1 MYFSSIFINC
11 VIYLS
16 HAAILEVSVAN
27 FEMYFQKPLC
37 DVWSDFVSK
46 WCATEMNNN
55 WNWDLTTLAKA
66 NMKWRDKG
74 RLPILM
80 ILLRFQGR
88 GGGFQCAGWF
98 CFNSNK
104 WEKKTYFQC
113 EGILCGEEVS
123 RWLVSARH
131 PLKFVTLFLIICI
144 WWKQKHVGNR
154 NIMLHGENKNTMI
167 TDLMRKYLVSGQS
180 LAWVHSQHRMDQFL
194 CICIK
199 YY

>member
-11 VIYLS
+11 VIIYLS

-104 WEKKTYFQC
+104 WEKKLTFNVKESCVVRRLVVGWFLLVIHWNLVHYFS
-113 EGILCGEEVS
+113 L
-123 RWLVSARH
+123 
-131 PLKFVTLFLIICI
+131 FVF
-144 WWKQKHVGNR
+144 
-154 NIMLHGENKNTMI
+154 
-167 TDLMRKYLVSGQS
+167 D
-180 LAWVHSQHRMDQFL
+180 
-194 CICIK
+194 
-199 YY
+199 